1 MRELRVVKSF
11 RKDMKKLSENEIEKT
26 KVVVKQLQADIP
38 LEPKYRDHQLH
49 GNYEGW
55 SECHVEPDLLLV
67 YKKGE
72 DDNTLYLALLRIS
85 SHTNIFSVK
94 KSF

>member
-1 MRELRVVKSF
+1 MRELRVAKSF
-11 RKDMKKLSENEIEKT
+11 RKDMKKLTKSEIAKT
-26 KVVVKQLQADIP
+26 KVVVEWLQSDIP
-38 LEPKYRDHQLH
+38 LEAKYHDHRLY

-55 SECHVEPDLLLV
+55 NECQVEPDLLLV

-85 SHTNIFSVK
+85 SHSNIFSIK

>member
-11 RKDMKKLSENEIEKT
+11 RKDMKKLSKNEIEKT
-26 KVVVKQLQADIP
+26 KALSNSFRLTFLLSRNTATISCTEITKGGA
-38 LEPKYRDHQLH
+38 
-49 GNYEGW
+49 NATW
-55 SECHVEPDLLLV
+55 SRICCWST
-67 YKKGE
+67 